1 MLAFLKKA
9 FTEASRAFRN
19 VLCSYI
25 LRKKQNK
32 KYSKLIV
39 YVSRLKA
46 YVITVNGVIL
56 KIADLVV
63 MWYNQYIAG
72 RLVYYWRILKNILQH
87 ILIYCKNIYN
97 LIITFYKK
105 DKKRAIVYFIILY
118 ILYKTI
124 FSLSEKILAQ
134 FQTHKNE
141 MVVSVRVV
149 VPERISKN
157 INCYGY
163 IKSENNLQYVSE
175 VRGNIDSIYV
185 QEKQHVY
192 AGQLLMALDSKFT
205 ANTYTSAK
213 SILESKKFQ
222 YDAIKKLYEDGL
234 ESKGNLKAMEA
245 DLENA
250 NSSFESAKKAYNGLM
265 IRAPFDGYIDNIN
278 NKEGAQVNPG
288 TKLFTLERMNAMQVK
303 CDVQNLSINEVNI
316 GDNVRIFINGN
327 EVAVGKISVIGD
339 SIDVGTGSRT
349 IIVNQI
355 AGLPGLEDKVK
366 PGISVMM
373 KVLAHSQKPVYK
385 ISSEALETT
394 DTGAFMVK
402 ILKPLNGEVYSK
414 NVWIYDEQDG
424 VNYVNGLTDGDYV
437 IERGH
442 EFVNIGEKNIR
453 YIKNDKVESL
463 SFSEKIKQVP
473 IFVKTFVKGCV
484 NFVRDFPEFFEW
496 SKEYYS
502 SLFRQIKMR
511 VTNSGLYEV
520 FFVSNNQRIE
530 HISVNK

>member
-1 MLAFLKKA
+1 M
-9 FTEASRAFRN
+9 
-19 VLCSYI
+19 
-25 LRKKQNK
+25 
-32 KYSKLIV
+32 
-39 YVSRLKA
+39 
-46 YVITVNGVIL
+46 
-56 KIADLVV
+56 
-63 MWYNQYIAG
+63 
-72 RLVYYWRILKNILQH
+72 
-87 ILIYCKNIYN
+87 
-97 LIITFYKK
+97 
-105 DKKRAIVYFIILY
+105 
-118 ILYKTI
+118 
-124 FSLSEKILAQ
+124 
-134 FQTHKNE
+134 
-141 MVVSVRVV
+141 
-149 VPERISKN
+149 
-157 INCYGY
+157 
-163 IKSENNLQYVSE
+163 
-175 VRGNIDSIYV
+175 
-185 QEKQHVY
+185 
-192 AGQLLMALDSKFT
+192 
-205 ANTYTSAK
+205 
-213 SILESKKFQ
+213 
-222 YDAIKKLYEDGL
+222 
-234 ESKGNLKAMEA
+234 
-245 DLENA
+245 
-250 NSSFESAKKAYNGLM
+250 
-265 IRAPFDGYIDNIN
+265 
-278 NKEGAQVNPG
+278 NPG
-288 TKLFTLERMNAMQVK
+288 TRLFTLERMNAMQVK

-316 GDNVRIFINGN
+316 GDSVRIFINGN